1 MSMTSQT
8 SALETAR
15 AEFVRASKDYEWE
28 RYKDELDV
36 FWNNLDGS
44 AWSQSMV
51 SRQRMNERLL
61 ELHQFLDSVA
71 NKIDDI
77 SRDVN
82 RLIDAVDSEVA
93 TREVN
98 ELAAKYGYGESGPVV

>member
-15 AEFVRASKDYEWE
+15 DEFVTASKEWDLK
-28 RYKDELDV
+28 RYKHELDV

-51 SRQRMNERLL
+51 SRQRMNDRLI
-61 ELHQFLDSVA
+61 ELHLFCNSIAD
-71 NKIDDI
+71 KIDDI
-77 SRDVN
+77 SGDVN
-82 RLIDAVDSEVA
+82 RLIEAVDCEVIKK
-93 TREVN
+93 EME
-98 ELAAKYGYGESGPVV
+98 ELEDNCEHRPVV